1 MRANRDVEKT
11 GTLGPMIRLALLV
24 LAMLVSSAHADEA
37 VGWSFSVP
45 KGASLQKQDDKH
57 VIYLNIT
64 GKTFCMYAL
73 YPPRA
78 TTASFFEDEWKGI
91 VVPSFTAK
99 SPSKLVTT
107 KTKTG
112 LKVTSRNA
120 AVTDKEGAA
129 YATALYVLER
139 GGLGGSVLLT
149 SSNAGSLAKCPIQPL
164 LASMSML
171 SPPPAAAVSAPPS
184 APTTTPAPAPAAPAT
199 AGQPALV
206 GVWGTGAGNP
216 ASRYGTGSTMRRQ
229 YSFTADGTY
238 TYRSEIYN
246 GVNEW
251 IIVRESGAFSVSG
264 DQLTVEPKASTITSR
279 DWKTVKSTKKQAL
292 EKVTYRF
299 RMHYF
304 SGIQE
309 WNLVLTP
316 PQPTERDGGLST
328 VWDFKD
334 SYLLKS
340 TYAPEWKWP

>member
-1 MRANRDVEKT
+1 MFRPVVVV
-11 GTLGPMIRLALLV
+11 LALLV
-24 LAMLVSSAHADEA
+24 LPLMARAEEA

-45 KGASLQKQDDKH
+45 KGASLQKQDDAH

-78 TTASFFEDEWKGI
+78 TTASFYEDEWKGI

-99 SPSKLVTT
+99 TPSKLVTT
-107 KTKTG
+107 KTKKG
-112 LKVTSRNA
+112 LKVTSRSA
-120 AVTDKEGAA
+120 AVTDKQEGAA
-129 YATALYVLER
+129 YATALYVIES
-139 GGLGGSVLLT
+139 GAVGGSVLLT
-149 SSNAGSLAKCPIQPL
+149 SSNMSTLAKCPIQPL

-171 SPPPAAAVSAPPS
+171 SPPSAAAASPPAP
-184 APTTTPAPAPAAPAT
+184 ATTSPAPAAPAT
-199 AGQPALV
+199 AGQPALA
-206 GVWGTGAGNP
+206 GLWGTGAGNP

-229 YSFTADGTY
+229 YSFSNDGTY

-251 IIVRESGAFSVSG
+251 IIVRESGAYSVSG

-279 DWKTVKSTKKQAL
+279 DPKGTVKSTKKQAL
-292 EKVTYRF
+292 EKTTYRF

-316 PQPTERDGGLST
+316 PQPTERDGGFST
-328 VWDFKD
+328 VWEFKD